1 MPKAP
6 RDTRSTRARS
16 RPHRTCPAVEP
27 LAPSAASRPAAPA
40 DAPLDLEAFL
50 REFDDGKLEALREA
64 VEKELRRRGGAAA
77 TNPRHTPAPPK
88 PGTSRR
94 RRNPPP
100 RETSLT
106 GGQERWV
113 RAALQAGGDRPAVWC
128 RARPG
133 AANGQDDQGRQAQA
147 ILIEAPADGI
157 GDRPA
162 ARHPNHRRRAGW
174 RRSSRHPQGSGQDGL
189 MSTGRPS
196 SWPWAS
202 ARQALPRRRSQAPR
216 RTGTAPRPPRIRRIP
231 GPLP

>member
-88 PGTSRR
+88 PDTS
-94 RRNPPP
+94 NPP
-100 RETSLT
+100 RCEARLT

-113 RAALQAGGDRPAVWC
+113 RAALQAGASPAAI
-128 RARPG
+128 ARQFG
-133 AANGQDDQGRQAQA
+133 VGRNQVQRMART
-147 ILIEAPADGI
+147 IEAGRD
-157 GDRPA
+157 
-162 ARHPNHRRRAGW
+162 
-174 RRSSRHPQGSGQDGL
+174 RRS
-189 MSTGRPS
+189 
-196 SWPWAS
+196 
-202 ARQALPRRRSQAPR
+202 
-216 RTGTAPRPPRIRRIP
+216 
-231 GPLP
+231 